1 MIAPD
6 LLKEMQQ
13 DGLIDPI
20 TDDIEPKPQPLPSN
34 TILSDTKKMINN
46 QINHKKII
54 EPNQTSLIPEVSESQ
69 ENAESISIN
78 HCSSSMGQINKKEKK
93 NFIQNNINNNNYIKE
108 EEQDEENDE
117 KTDINNYVNNNRNN
131 NNYNYND
138 DENKEMEVENSYEKE
153 DPNKSQ
159 SSFTSF
165 GRPKTEF
172 VNTSISTE
180 GIEPLYYNTNHNNIN
195 GTLTPIN
202 QSKIQSNFNKNN
214 SNRNYN
220 NNHFN
225 NNIFKKIKGKDIKD
239 IKKLQYELNSLTKQ
253 FEKIDKSLKKKN
265 EELKKIKLIN
275 DSLLKEN
282 NSQKKIIDS
291 INSEKVMLNS
301 KIIALKDYC
310 NKMETKLISGSKN
323 QHIIEI
329 NNKLRNEN
337 ESLMNQLH
345 FNESEKQD
353 LMKQNELLNDE
364 INILKKE
371 LQSSL
376 QYKNDYN
383 NNENNNNNVYNE
395 NKVSKI
401 ISELTQ
407 EKKKRMSYEGD
418 IQKLKDEI
426 NKKDLI
432 LRKKE
437 EEIQSLNYGKTQMT
451 TIIAHKENEIH
462 NLTIERDSFQQ
473 HFQECNTQ
481 LRNLKEKVK
490 DYDKIKKDKNEYEQ
504 TIITMTN
511 KQGTNA
517 QKLTEQYETIIK
529 KYINEINSL
538 KKENKELNN
547 KFNEYELE
555 KSTHLKEYN
564 NALNDKNKYNQL
576 FDKLVNKLTE
586 NVSIHFNK
594 EKENNEV
601 YNKLNYDKEKS
612 LKLINE
618 IEALIN

>member
-1 MIAPD
+1 
-6 LLKEMQQ
+6 
-13 DGLIDPI
+13 
-20 TDDIEPKPQPLPSN
+20 
-34 TILSDTKKMINN
+34 
-46 QINHKKII
+46 
-54 EPNQTSLIPEVSESQ
+54 
-69 ENAESISIN
+69 
-78 HCSSSMGQINKKEKK
+78 
-93 NFIQNNINNNNYIKE
+93 
-108 EEQDEENDE
+108 
-117 KTDINNYVNNNRNN
+117 
-131 NNYNYND
+131 
-138 DENKEMEVENSYEKE
+138 MEVENSNEKDE
-153 DPNKSQ
+153 PNKSQ

-172 VNTSISTE
+172 VNTSLSTE
-180 GIEPLYYNTNHNNIN
+180 GIEPLYYNTNQNYIN
-195 GTLTPIN
+195 GSLTPIN
-202 QSKIQSNFNKNN
+202 QSKIQSNFSKNN
-214 SNRNYN
+214 NNRNYN

-225 NNIFKKIKGKDIKD
+225 NNTFKKIKGKDIKD

-265 EELKKIKLIN
+265 EELKKIKMIN

-371 LQSSL
+371 FQSSL
-376 QYKNDYN
+376 ECKNNYN
-383 NNENNNNNVYNE
+383 NNTNNNNNNNDSSNNNIYNE

-407 EKKKRMSYEGD
+407 EKKKRISLEGD

-490 DYDKIKKDKNEYEQ
+490 DYDKIKKDRNEYEQ

-511 KQGTNA
+511 KQGNNT
-517 QKLTEQYETIIK
+517 QKLTEQYENIK
-529 KYINEINSL
+529 KYIIEINSL

-555 KSTHLKEYN
+555 KSTHMKEYN

-586 NVSIHFNK
+586 NASTHFNK

-601 YNKLNYDKEKS
+601 YNKLNYDREKS

>member
-46 QINHKKII
+46 QINQKKII
-54 EPNQTSLIPEVSESQ
+54 EPNQTSLIPEVSESL
-69 ENAESISIN
+69 ENAESMSIN

-117 KTDINNYVNNNRNN
+117 KISINNYNNNQRNN

-138 DENKEMEVENSYEKE
+138 DENKEIEVENNNERE
-153 DPNKSQ
+153 DPNQSQ

-172 VNTSISTE
+172 VNTSLSTE
-180 GIEPLYYNTNHNNIN
+180 CIEPLYYNTNHNYIN
-195 GTLTPIN
+195 GSLTPIN
-202 QSKIQSNFNKNN
+202 QSKVHK
-214 SNRNYN
+214 NYN

-225 NNIFKKIKGKDIKD
+225 NNTFKEIKGKDIKD

-291 INSEKVMLNS
+291 INSEKAMLNS
-301 KIIALKDYC
+301 KIISLKDYC

-345 FNESEKQD
+345 FYESEKQD

-371 LQSSL
+371 FQSSL
-376 QYKNDYN
+376 ECKNNYN
-383 NNENNNNNVYNE
+383 NTNNNNKNVYNE

-407 EKKKRMSYEGD
+407 EKKKRISYEGD

-473 HFQECNTQ
+473 HFQECSTQ

-490 DYDKIKKDKNEYEQ
+490 DYDKIKKDRNEYEQ
-504 TIITMTN
+504 TIITLTN
-511 KQGTNA
+511 KQGTNS

-529 KYINEINSL
+529 KYINEINLL

-586 NVSIHFNK
+586 NVCTHFKK
-594 EKENNEV
+594 EKENSEI

>member
-6 LLKEMQQ
+6 LLKEMQL

-34 TILSDTKKMINN
+34 TILSDTKKMVNN
-46 QINHKKII
+46 QINQKKII
-54 EPNQTSLIPEVSESQ
+54 EPNQTSLIPEVSESL

-117 KTDINNYVNNNRNN
+117 KMSN
-131 NNYNYND
+131 NNYDNKDGINNNYND
-138 DENKEMEVENSYEKE
+138 DENKEMEVENSNEKDE
-153 DPNKSQ
+153 PNKSQ

-172 VNTSISTE
+172 VNTSLSTE
-180 GIEPLYYNTNHNNIN
+180 GIEPLYYNTNQNYIN
-195 GTLTPIN
+195 GSLTPIN
-202 QSKIQSNFNKNN
+202 QSKIQSNFSKNN
-214 SNRNYN
+214 NNRNYN

-225 NNIFKKIKGKDIKD
+225 NNTFKKIKGKDIKD

-301 KIIALKDYC
+301 KIISLKDYC

-371 LQSSL
+371 FQSSL
-376 QYKNDYN
+376 ECKNNYN
-383 NNENNNNNVYNE
+383 NNTNNNYNNVYNE

-407 EKKKRMSYEGD
+407 EKKKRISYEGD

-490 DYDKIKKDKNEYEQ
+490 DYDKIKKEGNEYEQ

-529 KYINEINSL
+529 KYINENNSL

-586 NVSIHFNK
+586 NVTTHFK
-594 EKENNEV
+594 KENENSEI

-618 IEALIN
+618 IEALMN

>member
-46 QINHKKII
+46 QINQKKII
-54 EPNQTSLIPEVSESQ
+54 EPNQTSLIPEVSESL
-69 ENAESISIN
+69 ENAESMSIN

-117 KTDINNYVNNNRNN
+117 KISINNYNNNQRNN

-138 DENKEMEVENSYEKE
+138 DENKEIEIENNNEKD
-153 DPNKSQ
+153 DPNQSQ

-172 VNTSISTE
+172 VNTSLSTE
-180 GIEPLYYNTNHNNIN
+180 CIEPLYYNTNHNYIN
-195 GTLTPIN
+195 GSLTPIN
-202 QSKIQSNFNKNN
+202 QSKVHK
-214 SNRNYN
+214 NYN

-225 NNIFKKIKGKDIKD
+225 NNTFKKIKGKDIKD

-265 EELKKIKLIN
+265 EELKKIKMIN

-282 NSQKKIIDS
+282 NSQKKVIDS
-291 INSEKVMLNS
+291 INSEKAMLNS
-301 KIIALKDYC
+301 KIISLKDYC

-337 ESLMNQLH
+337 KSLMNQLH
-345 FNESEKQD
+345 FYESEKQD

-364 INILKKE
+364 IIILKKE
-371 LQSSL
+371 FQSSL
-376 QYKNDYN
+376 ECKNNYN
-383 NNENNNNNVYNE
+383 NTNNNNNNVYNE
-395 NKVSKI
+395 NKVTKI

-407 EKKKRMSYEGD
+407 EKKKRISYEGD

-473 HFQECNTQ
+473 HFQECSTQ

-490 DYDKIKKDKNEYEQ
+490 DYDKVKKDRNEYEQ
-504 TIITMTN
+504 TIITLTN
-511 KQGTNA
+511 KQGTNS

-576 FDKLVNKLTE
+576 FDKLANKLTE
-586 NVSIHFNK
+586 NVSTHFKK
-594 EKENNEV
+594 EKENSEI

>member
-1 MIAPD
+1 M
-6 LLKEMQQ
+6 
-13 DGLIDPI
+13 
-20 TDDIEPKPQPLPSN
+20 
-34 TILSDTKKMINN
+34 
-46 QINHKKII
+46 
-54 EPNQTSLIPEVSESQ
+54 
-69 ENAESISIN
+69 
-78 HCSSSMGQINKKEKK
+78 
-93 NFIQNNINNNNYIKE
+93 
-108 EEQDEENDE
+108 
-117 KTDINNYVNNNRNN
+117 
-131 NNYNYND
+131 
-138 DENKEMEVENSYEKE
+138 
-153 DPNKSQ
+153 
-159 SSFTSF
+159 
-165 GRPKTEF
+165 
-172 VNTSISTE
+172 
-180 GIEPLYYNTNHNNIN
+180 
-195 GTLTPIN
+195 TPIN
-202 QSKIQSNFNKNN
+202 QSKIQSNFSKNN
-214 SNRNYN
+214 NNRNYN

-225 NNIFKKIKGKDIKD
+225 NNTFKKIKGKDIKD

-265 EELKKIKLIN
+265 EELKKIKMIN

-371 LQSSL
+371 FQSSL
-376 QYKNDYN
+376 ECKNNYN
-383 NNENNNNNVYNE
+383 NNTNNNNNNDSNNNNIYNE

-407 EKKKRMSYEGD
+407 EKKKRISYEGD

-490 DYDKIKKDKNEYEQ
+490 DYDKIKKDRNEYEQ

-511 KQGTNA
+511 KQGSNA
-517 QKLTEQYETIIK
+517 QKLTEQYENIIK

-555 KSTHLKEYN
+555 KSTHMKEYN

-586 NVSIHFNK
+586 NVSTHFNK

-601 YNKLNYDKEKS
+601 YNKLNYDREKS

>member
-46 QINHKKII
+46 QINQKKII
-54 EPNQTSLIPEVSESQ
+54 EPNQTSLIPEVSESL
-69 ENAESISIN
+69 ENAESMSIN

-93 NFIQNNINNNNYIKE
+93 NFIQKNINNNNYIKE

-117 KTDINNYVNNNRNN
+117 KISINNYTNNQRNN

-138 DENKEMEVENSYEKE
+138 DENKEIEVENNNERE
-153 DPNKSQ
+153 DPNQSQ

-172 VNTSISTE
+172 VNTSLSTE
-180 GIEPLYYNTNHNNIN
+180 GIEPLYYNTNHNYIN
-195 GTLTPIN
+195 GSLTPIN
-202 QSKIQSNFNKNN
+202 QSKVHK
-214 SNRNYN
+214 NYN

-225 NNIFKKIKGKDIKD
+225 NNTFKEIKGKDIKD

-265 EELKKIKLIN
+265 EELKKIKMIN

-282 NSQKKIIDS
+282 NSQKKVIDS
-291 INSEKVMLNS
+291 INSEKAMLNS
-301 KIIALKDYC
+301 KIISLKDYC

-345 FNESEKQD
+345 FYESEKQD

-371 LQSSL
+371 FQSSL
-376 QYKNDYN
+376 ECKNNYN
-383 NNENNNNNVYNE
+383 NNNTYNNNNSNVYNE

-407 EKKKRMSYEGD
+407 EKKKRISYESD

-473 HFQECNTQ
+473 HFQECSTQ

-490 DYDKIKKDKNEYEQ
+490 DYDKIKKDRNEYEQ
-504 TIITMTN
+504 TIIALTN
-511 KQGTNA
+511 KQGTNS

-529 KYINEINSL
+529 KYINEINLL

-586 NVSIHFNK
+586 NVCTHFKK
-594 EKENNEV
+594 EKENSEI